1 LAGALQ
7 DHDRGLIVG
16 RPTFG
21 KSFIM
26 QAFPLADG
34 SLIELV
40 IGRFRTP
47 CGRVVQRAY
56 RGMTTREYY
65 RLASAARDTAGLPS
79 CHTDAGRI
87 VYGGGGIFPDVPLS
101 PGAGRPLWLAR
112 VYEQDLP
119 LQWVGAYVT
128 EHRAELGQ
136 AEAFERNPEL
146 AANALAQFRQFAVVQ
161 GVEIPEAPEV
171 DETIRRMLIREV
183 AAVAFG
189 QDVYYRVAARM
200 DPQVSAAVAALAGAE
215 AILR

>member
-1 LAGALQ
+1 
-7 DHDRGLIVG
+7 
-16 RPTFG
+16 
-21 KSFIM
+21 
-26 QAFPLADG
+26 
-34 SLIELV
+34 
-40 IGRFRTP
+40 
-47 CGRVVQRAY
+47 
-56 RGMTTREYY
+56 
-65 RLASAARDTAGLPS
+65 
-79 CHTDAGRI
+79 
-87 VYGGGGIFPDVPLS
+87 VPLS